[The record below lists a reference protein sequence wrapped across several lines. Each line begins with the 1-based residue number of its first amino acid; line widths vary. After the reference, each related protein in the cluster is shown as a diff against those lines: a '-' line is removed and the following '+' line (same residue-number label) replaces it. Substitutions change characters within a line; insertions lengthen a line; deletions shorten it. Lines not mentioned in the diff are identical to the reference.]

1 MCSQWSLNVLPEMI
15 QRKGQLT
22 SVWLKAASPEAGE
35 HATDDAPEGTQAVVR
50 RSDSDTP
57 FLQISQI
64 VPLRHFFVQK
74 KFVCL
79 VIFCRDLS
87 FLCSLPHPLP
97 VEVRA
102 GGWRYGQVWWASP
115 RSHAESWVRARAL
128 SSKMS
133 TLAFGPERSWRY
145 LPSLAECGPRC
156 VPEDTVEHV

>member
-87 FLCSLPHPLP
+87 FLCGP
-97 VEVRA
+97 VLAVCPTHCR
-102 GGWRYGQVWWASP
+102 WRYGLVGGGMGRFGGLPPGAML
-115 RSHAESWVRARAL
+115 RAGLELALLAVR
-128 SSKMS
+128 
-133 TLAFGPERSWRY
+133 
-145 LPSLAECGPRC
+145 
-156 VPEDTVEHV
+156 